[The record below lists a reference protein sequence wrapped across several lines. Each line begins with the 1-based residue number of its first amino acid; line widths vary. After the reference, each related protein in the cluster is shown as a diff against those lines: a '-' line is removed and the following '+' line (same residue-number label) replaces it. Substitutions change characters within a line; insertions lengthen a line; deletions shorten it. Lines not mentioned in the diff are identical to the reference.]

1 MGAAVTVQRG
11 HGTFL
16 ASLHLLVTRKVSFA
30 FTVYPPPPLLSS
42 DPTHTHPPFLF
53 LPYSHRKACVTR
65 AIPPQCCMR
74 QFQLN
79 RRAAKE
85 FPGNK
90 VMKSENKNSKKE
102 KEKKSRKKER
112 RRGGGARK
120 LHPLWVAWEGPTLWA
135 EGTPAPQKTQYT
147 VLLMDGCWAV
157 SAGPLIDWFAG

>member
-90 VMKSENKNSKKE
+90 VMKSENKNSKKGKR
-102 KEKKSRKKER
+102 KEKQKKRKTE
-112 RRGGGARK
+112 GGGVQGSSTHFGWRERVRPCG
-120 LHPLWVAWEGPTLWA
+120 LRGPQPPKKHNIL
-135 EGTPAPQKTQYT
+135 YY
-147 VLLMDGCWAV
+147 
-157 SAGPLIDWFAG
+157 